1 MAAIGSYTATSSVAN
16 DDYALLNG
24 TTNGTRRIGMADLAS
39 EMQRLAPS
47 FAAASEVDTMGADD
61 YILVLNAGSLY
72 KISYQN
78 LVDSVAAAVL
88 PEDEEEVGD

>member
-47 FAAASEVDTMGADD
+47 FAAASEVTSMTSDD

-72 KISYQN
+72 KISYDN
-78 LVDSVAAAVL
+78 LVESVAAAL
-88 PEDEEEVGD
+88 EPEGETGE